1 MNPLPRADR
10 MTRALGALTGLDD
23 RLQVV
28 VGYLTD
34 PLGSPVP
41 AVEDR
46 LRLVRAVHDA
56 LSTTPDLVLVLT
68 SLSTDR
74 AQAVRRAAVQ
84 ALEDTDPA
92 LGSQGPA
99 VLGSQGLGAALRVA
113 PLTRAAEAL
122 AHLLRREGGQ
132 EVLTHLGA
140 ERPDLMALADELRG
154 RERALAV
161 VPEGAPVP
169 LPPVAPLP
177 GPGAAPEASAE
188 PEASAA
194 PAADELRRALGWG
207 PGGPTGAT
215 GATNGPGPQGEAA
228 RQVGDADLDAFVAVA
243 EGRAD
248 QLPASVL
255 ALGAWWVAH
264 QVPSLG
270 LTHLTR
276 LFLAWGER
284 LEWSLLASRLTWD
297 TDPRAVQDALERGGL
312 PPSQAQEVVTSW
324 VLYDAGPEA
333 TWPWI
338 LQNPD
343 LALRA
348 LGEDWFSARA
358 VLRALTYAPSLPAV
372 LLPALAQAA
381 VGRSEGNRALAQRLL
396 ARTPAA
402 AELALQAL
410 GSPQAATRR
419 AGAAWLADLG
429 LPGGTE
435 RLRAAWA
442 AEGDQ
447 LVRGDILRALVAYGD
462 DVTDIVAP
470 EALAVPARRP
480 RVPVALAWFP
490 FEALP
495 AVRLAD
501 GTALDAGAVQR
512 WVLLAH
518 GLKDPDGRGTVA
530 AYLSL
535 LEPRSARELS
545 AVVVESWIAR
555 NRELGKGESLR
566 TKGLL
571 AFAVGM
577 DGARLAADARSA
589 LRRNAAWRAESETV
603 LTAVAANRAP
613 EALQVVL
620 AAAAGHRLPRV
631 RDAARSLAEAAA
643 AERGWSPAEL
653 GDRTVPT
660 VGFSDDGLLHLSYGD
675 REFLGRLTPGLTMSL
690 SDADGR
696 PRETLP
702 PPRKSEDPEVV
713 AEARARL
720 AAARKE
726 LRAVLDTQRRR
737 LYEAMCAGRT
747 WSLARWRELL
757 ATHPLL
763 RHLVVR
769 LVWMAD
775 AGPAREATGLSG
787 PDGASR
793 EAGERGSVPDGPGG
807 GGEGVVRLDVTQD
820 HGGGPDGGGEGVVR
834 LDVTQDHGGGPD
846 GGGEGPGAVPGA
858 TPGAAQPVRSALAA
872 GRSGLSRRG
881 SREQGPT
888 AYCPLFRPTE
898 DGVLLGVDD
907 VGVELADD
915 VSVRLAH
922 GTLLEPGQVEAW
934 RAHLADYQVDPL
946 FDQFSAPAPDVDAGQ
961 TAIQDGAGRCV
972 VARDLRRAAQARGYE
987 RASTR
992 YRYRELTK
1000 DFPDLG
1006 LRSVIDLDGADAWDE
1021 GQTTTTGT
1029 LTLRRAGRPVPL
1041 DQVPP
1046 VLLAECYADY
1056 RAVAGTAP
1064 SPFRENG
1071 TYCP

>member
-1 MNPLPRADR
+1 MNPLPRASDR

-177 GPGAAPEASAE
+177 GPGAAPEASAS
-188 PEASAA
+188 PEVSAA

-207 PGGPTGAT
+207 PGAT
-215 GATNGPGPQGEAA
+215 GATNGPGTTDEPGTPGKAA

-480 RVPVALAWFP
+480 RVPVALTWFP
-490 FEALP
+490 FETLP
-495 AVRLAD
+495 AVRLTD
-501 GTALDAGAVQR
+501 GTALDADAVRR

-535 LEPRSARELS
+535 LDPRSARELS

-589 LRRNAAWRAESETV
+589 LRRNAAWRVESETV

-643 AERGWSPAEL
+643 AEHGWSPAEL

-675 REFLGRLTPGLTMSL
+675 REFLGRLTPGLTVSL

-696 PRETLP
+696 PRKTLP

-747 WSLARWRELL
+747 WPLARWRELL

-775 AGPAREATGLSG
+775 AGPAWEATGLSG

-793 EAGERGSVPDGPGG
+793 EAGERGSVPGGPGG

-820 HGGGPDGGGEGVVR
+820 HGGPG
-834 LDVTQDHGGGPD
+834 

-858 TPGAAQPVRSALAA
+858 TPGAVRPVRSALEV

-907 VGVELADD
+907 AGVELADD

-922 GTLLEPGQVEAW
+922 GTLLGPGQVEAW

-961 TAIQDGAGRCV
+961 TTIQDGAGRLV

-1021 GQTTTTGT
+1021 GQTTTTGA

-1056 RAVAGTAP
+1056 RAVVGTAP
-1064 SPFRENG
+1064 SPL
-1071 TYCP
+1071 P

>member
-1 MNPLPRADR
+1 MSPLPRTDR
-10 MTRALGALTGLDD
+10 MTRALRALTGLDD
-23 RLQVV
+23 KLQAV

-56 LSTTPDLVLVLT
+56 LPTTPDLVLVLT

-92 LGSQGPA
+92 AGSQGLGA
-99 VLGSQGLGAALRVA
+99 LGSQGLGAALRVA

-122 AHLLRREGGQ
+122 THLLRREGGQ

-169 LPPVAPLP
+169 LPPVTPLP
-177 GPGAAPEASAE
+177 GPGAAPEASA
-188 PEASAA
+188 AL
-194 PAADELRRALGWG
+194 AADELRRALGWG
-207 PGGPTGAT
+207 PGAT
-215 GATNGPGPQGEAA
+215 GATNGPGATDGPGTPGKAA

-255 ALGAWWVAH
+255 ALGARWVAH

-297 TDPRAVQDALERGGL
+297 ADPRAVQDALERGGL

-324 VLYDAGPEA
+324 VLCDAGPEA

-480 RVPVALAWFP
+480 RVPVALTWFP
-490 FEALP
+490 FETLP
-495 AVRLAD
+495 AVRLTD
-501 GTALDAGAVQR
+501 GTALDADAVRR

-535 LEPRSARELS
+535 LDPRSARELS

-589 LRRNAAWRAESETV
+589 LRRNAAWRVESETV

-643 AERGWSPAEL
+643 AEHGWSPAEL

-675 REFLGRLTPGLTMSL
+675 REFLGRLTPGLTVSL

-696 PRETLP
+696 PRKTLP

-720 AAARKE
+720 ASARKE
-726 LRAVLDTQRRR
+726 LRAVLGTQTRR

-747 WSLARWRELL
+747 WPLARWRELL

-769 LVWMAD
+769 LVWIAD
-775 AGPAREATGLSG
+775 AGPAWEATGL
-787 PDGASR
+787 
-793 EAGERGSVPDGPGG
+793 
-807 GGEGVVRLDVTQD
+807 
-820 HGGGPDGGGEGVVR
+820 
-834 LDVTQDHGGGPD
+834 
-846 GGGEGPGAVPGA
+846 
-858 TPGAAQPVRSALAA
+858 
-872 GRSGLSRRG
+872 SGLSRRG
-881 SREQGPT
+881 SREPRP
-888 AYCPLFRPTE
+888 ACRALFRPTE

-907 VGVELADD
+907 AGVELADD
-915 VSVRLAH
+915 VGVRLAH
-922 GTLLEPGQVEAW
+922 GTLLGPGQVEAW

-946 FDQFSAPAPDVDAGQ
+946 FDQFSAPAVDVDAGQ
-961 TAIQDGAGRCV
+961 TTIQDGAGRLV

-1021 GQTTTTGT
+1021 GQTTTTGA

-1056 RAVAGTAP
+1056 RAVVGTAP
-1064 SPFRENG
+1064 SPL
-1071 TYCP
+1071 P

>member
-1 MNPLPRADR
+1 MNPLPRASDR

-56 LSTTPDLVLVLT
+56 LPTTPDLVLVLT

-84 ALEDTDPA
+84 ALEDTDLA
-92 LGSQGPA
+92 LGQGSAAEAQPA
-99 VLGSQGLGAALRVA
+99 AGRQGLAALESQGLGAALRVA

-122 AHLLRREGGQ
+122 THLLRREGGQ

-169 LPPVAPLP
+169 LPPVTPLP

-207 PGGPTGAT
+207 PGAT
-215 GATNGPGPQGEAA
+215 GATNGPGTTDEPGTPGKAA

-410 GSPQAATRR
+410 GSPQATTRR

-470 EALAVPARRP
+470 EALAVPTRRP

-501 GTALDAGAVQR
+501 GTALDADAVRR

-535 LEPRSARELS
+535 LDPRSARELS

-589 LRRNAAWRAESETV
+589 LRRNAAWRVESETV

-620 AAAAGHRLPRV
+620 AAAASHRLPRV

-696 PRETLP
+696 PRKTLP

-747 WSLARWRELL
+747 WPLARWRELL

-763 RHLVVR
+763 RHLVAR

-787 PDGASR
+787 PDGASW

-820 HGGGPDGGGEGVVR
+820 HGGPG
-834 LDVTQDHGGGPD
+834 

-858 TPGAAQPVRSALAA
+858 TPGVARPVRSVLEA

-907 VGVELADD
+907 AGVELADD

-922 GTLLEPGQVEAW
+922 GTLLGPGQVEAW
-934 RAHLADYQVDPL
+934 RAHLADYQVDLL

-961 TAIQDGAGRCV
+961 TTIQDGAGRLV

-1056 RAVAGTAP
+1056 RAVVGTAT
-1064 SPFRENG
+1064 SPL
-1071 TYCP
+1071 P

>member
-1 MNPLPRADR
+1 MNPLPRASDR

-23 RLQVV
+23 RLQAV

-56 LSTTPDLVLVLT
+56 LPTTPDLVLVLT

-84 ALEDTDPA
+84 ALEDTDLA
-92 LGSQGPA
+92 LGQGSAAEAQPA
-99 VLGSQGLGAALRVA
+99 AGRQGLAALESQGLGAALRVA

-122 AHLLRREGGQ
+122 THLLRREGGQ

-188 PEASAA
+188 PAASAA

-207 PGGPTGAT
+207 PGAT
-215 GATNGPGPQGEAA
+215 GTTDEPGTPGKAA

-358 VLRALTYAPSLPAV
+358 VLRALTYAPSLPTV

-490 FEALP
+490 FETLP
-495 AVRLAD
+495 AVRLTD
-501 GTALDAGAVQR
+501 GTALDADAVRR

-535 LEPRSARELS
+535 LDPRSARELS

-589 LRRNAAWRAESETV
+589 LRRNAAWRVESETV

-675 REFLGRLTPGLTMSL
+675 REFLGRLTPGLTVSL

-696 PRETLP
+696 PRKTLP

-747 WSLARWRELL
+747 WPLARWRELL

-769 LVWMAD
+769 LVW
-775 AGPAREATGLSG
+775 T
-787 PDGASR
+787 AS
-793 EAGERGSVPDGPGG
+793 
-807 GGEGVVRLDVTQD
+807 GEGLVT
-820 HGGGPDGGGEGVVR
+820 
-834 LDVTQDHGGGPD
+834 
-846 GGGEGPGAVPGA
+846 
-858 TPGAAQPVRSALAA
+858 
-872 GRSGLSRRG
+872 
-881 SREQGPT
+881 
-888 AYCPLFRPTE
+888 FRPTE

-907 VGVELADD
+907 AGVELADD
-915 VSVRLAH
+915 VGVRLAH
-922 GTLLEPGQVEAW
+922 GTLLGPGQVEAW

-946 FDQFSAPAPDVDAGQ
+946 FDQFSAPAVDVDAGQ
-961 TAIQDGAGRCV
+961 TTIQDGAGRRV

-1021 GQTTTTGT
+1021 GQTTTTGA

-1056 RAVAGTAP
+1056 RAVVGTAP
-1064 SPFRENG
+1064 SPL
-1071 TYCP
+1071 P

>member
-1 MNPLPRADR
+1 MNPLPRASDR

-56 LSTTPDLVLVLT
+56 LPTAPDLVLVLT

-92 LGSQGPA
+92 LGSQGLGAEAQAAAGRQGLGIEAQPA
-99 VLGSQGLGAALRVA
+99 AGRQGLAALESQGLGAALRVA

-207 PGGPTGAT
+207 PGAT
-215 GATNGPGPQGEAA
+215 GTTDGPGPQGEAA

-297 TDPRAVQDALERGGL
+297 ADPRAVQDALERGGL

-324 VLYDAGPEA
+324 VLCDAGPEA

-419 AGAAWLADLG
+419 AGAAWPADLG

-480 RVPVALAWFP
+480 RVPVALTWFP
-490 FEALP
+490 FETLP
-495 AVRLAD
+495 AVRLTD
-501 GTALDAGAVQR
+501 GTALDADAVRR

-535 LEPRSARELS
+535 LDPRSARELS

-589 LRRNAAWRAESETV
+589 LRRNAAWRVESETV

-660 VGFSDDGLLHLSYGD
+660 VGFSDDGLLHLSYGN
-675 REFLGRLTPGLTMSL
+675 REFLGRLTPGLTVSL

-696 PRETLP
+696 PRKTLP

-747 WSLARWRELL
+747 WPLARWRELL

-820 HGGGPDGGGEGVVR
+820 HD
-834 LDVTQDHGGGPD
+834 GPD

-858 TPGAAQPVRSALAA
+858 TPGAVRPVRSALAA

-922 GTLLEPGQVEAW
+922 GTLLGPGQVEAW

-946 FDQFSAPAPDVDAGQ
+946 FDQL
-961 TAIQDGAGRCV
+961 TATTPQAVHSTERIDDLQGRPTTTFTLRQGATR
-972 VARDLRRAAQARGYE
+972 RGYQHGE
-987 RASTR
+987 AVDGPWFMD
-992 YRYRELTK
+992 YTK
-1000 DFPDLG
+1000 DFASLHLRAVISFSGAEFLEQEAPCTLGDLSFSRG
-1006 LRSVIDLDGADAWDE
+1006 R
-1021 GQTTTTGT
+1021 
-1029 LTLRRAGRPVPL
+1029 RPVPL

-1056 RAVAGTAP
+1056 RAVVGTAP
-1064 SPFRENG
+1064 SPL
-1071 TYCP
+1071 P

>member
-1 MNPLPRADR
+1 MSPLPRADR

-23 RLQVV
+23 KLQAV

-56 LSTTPDLVLVLT
+56 LPTAPDLVLVLT

-92 LGSQGPA
+92 AGSQGPA
-99 VLGSQGLGAALRVA
+99 AEAQPAAGSQGLAALESQGLGAALRVA

-169 LPPVAPLP
+169 LPPVTPLP

-255 ALGAWWVAH
+255 ALGARWVAH

-324 VLYDAGPEA
+324 VLCDAGPEA

-490 FEALP
+490 FETLL

-501 GTALDAGAVQR
+501 GTALDADAVRR

-535 LEPRSARELS
+535 LDPRSARELS

-589 LRRNAAWRAESETV
+589 LRRNAAWRVESETV

-620 AAAAGHRLPRV
+620 AAAASHRLPRV

-653 GDRTVPT
+653 GDRSIPT

-690 SDADGR
+690 TDSDGR
-696 PRETLP
+696 PRKALP
-702 PPRKSEDPEVV
+702 PPRKSEDRELV
-713 AEARARL
+713 AEAKALL
-720 AAARKE
+720 ATARKE
-726 LRAVLDTQRRR
+726 LRAVLDAQTRR

-747 WSLARWRELL
+747 WPLARWHELL

-769 LVWMAD
+769 LVW
-775 AGPAREATGLSG
+775 T
-787 PDGASR
+787 AS
-793 EAGERGSVPDGPGG
+793 
-807 GGEGVVRLDVTQD
+807 GEGLVT
-820 HGGGPDGGGEGVVR
+820 
-834 LDVTQDHGGGPD
+834 
-846 GGGEGPGAVPGA
+846 
-858 TPGAAQPVRSALAA
+858 
-872 GRSGLSRRG
+872 
-881 SREQGPT
+881 
-888 AYCPLFRPTE
+888 FRPTE

-907 VGVELADD
+907 AGVELADD

-946 FDQFSAPAPDVDAGQ
+946 FDQFSAPAVDVDAGQ
-961 TAIQDGAGRCV
+961 TTIQDGAGRLV

-1056 RAVAGTAP
+1056 RAVVGTAP
-1064 SPFRENG
+1064 SPL
-1071 TYCP
+1071 P

>member
-1 MNPLPRADR
+1 MNPLPRASDR

-23 RLQVV
+23 RLQAV

-56 LSTTPDLVLVLT
+56 LPTTPDLVLVLT

-84 ALEDTDPA
+84 ALEDTDLA
-92 LGSQGPA
+92 LGQGSAAEAQPA
-99 VLGSQGLGAALRVA
+99 AGRQGLGIEAQPAAGRQGLAALESQGLGAALRVA

-122 AHLLRREGGQ
+122 THLLRREGGQ

-169 LPPVAPLP
+169 LPPVTPLP

-207 PGGPTGAT
+207 PGAT
-215 GATNGPGPQGEAA
+215 GATNGPGTTDGPGPQGEAA

-410 GSPQAATRR
+410 GSPQATTRR

-480 RVPVALAWFP
+480 RVPVALTWFP
-490 FEALP
+490 FETLP
-495 AVRLAD
+495 AVRLTD
-501 GTALDAGAVQR
+501 GTALDADAVRR

-589 LRRNAAWRAESETV
+589 LRRNAAWRVESETV

-660 VGFSDDGLLHLSYGD
+660 VGFSDDGLLHLSYGN
-675 REFLGRLTPGLTMSL
+675 REFLGRLTPGLTVSL

-696 PRETLP
+696 PRKTLP

-807 GGEGVVRLDVTQD
+807 GGEG
-820 HGGGPDGGGEGVVR
+820 
-834 LDVTQDHGGGPD
+834 
-846 GGGEGPGAVPGA
+846 PGAVPGA
-858 TPGAAQPVRSALAA
+858 TPGAVRPVRSALEV

-922 GTLLEPGQVEAW
+922 GTLLGPGQVEAW

-961 TAIQDGAGRCV
+961 TTIQDGAGRLV
-972 VARDLRRAAQARGYE
+972 VARDLRQAAQARGYE

-1056 RAVAGTAP
+1056 RAVVGTAP
-1064 SPFRENG
+1064 SPL
-1071 TYCP
+1071 P

>member
-1 MNPLPRADR
+1 MSPLPRTDR
-10 MTRALGALTGLDD
+10 MTRALRALTGLDD
-23 RLQVV
+23 KLQAV

-56 LSTTPDLVLVLT
+56 LPTTPDLVLVLT

-84 ALEDTDPA
+84 ALEDTDLALGQGPA
-92 LGSQGPA
+92 AEAQPAAGRQEPAAEAQAAAGSQGPA
-99 VLGSQGLGAALRVA
+99 AEAQPAAGSQGLGALGSQGLGAALRVA

-122 AHLLRREGGQ
+122 THLLRREGGQ

-169 LPPVAPLP
+169 LPPVTPLP
-177 GPGAAPEASAE
+177 GPGAAPEASA
-188 PEASAA
+188 AL
-194 PAADELRRALGWG
+194 AADELRRALGWG
-207 PGGPTGAT
+207 PGAT
-215 GATNGPGPQGEAA
+215 GATNGPGATDEPGTPGKAA

-255 ALGAWWVAH
+255 ALGARWVAH

-297 TDPRAVQDALERGGL
+297 ADPRAVQDALERGGL

-324 VLYDAGPEA
+324 VLCDAGPEA

-480 RVPVALAWFP
+480 RVPVALTWFP
-490 FEALP
+490 FETLP
-495 AVRLAD
+495 AVRLTD
-501 GTALDAGAVQR
+501 GTALDADAVRR

-535 LEPRSARELS
+535 LDPRSARELS

-589 LRRNAAWRAESETV
+589 LRRNAAWRVESETV

-643 AERGWSPAEL
+643 AEHGWSPAEL

-675 REFLGRLTPGLTMSL
+675 REFLGRLTPGLTVSL

-696 PRETLP
+696 PRKTLP

-747 WSLARWRELL
+747 WPLARWRELL

-775 AGPAREATGLSG
+775 AGPAWEATGL
-787 PDGASR
+787 
-793 EAGERGSVPDGPGG
+793 
-807 GGEGVVRLDVTQD
+807 
-820 HGGGPDGGGEGVVR
+820 
-834 LDVTQDHGGGPD
+834 
-846 GGGEGPGAVPGA
+846 
-858 TPGAAQPVRSALAA
+858 
-872 GRSGLSRRG
+872 SGLSRRG
-881 SREQGPT
+881 SREPRP
-888 AYCPLFRPTE
+888 ACRALFRPTE

-907 VGVELADD
+907 AGVELADD
-915 VSVRLAH
+915 VGVRLAH
-922 GTLLEPGQVEAW
+922 GTLLGPGQVEAW

-946 FDQFSAPAPDVDAGQ
+946 FDQFSAPAVDVDAGQ
-961 TAIQDGAGRCV
+961 TTIQDGAGRRV

-1021 GQTTTTGT
+1021 GQTTTTGA

-1056 RAVAGTAP
+1056 RAVVGTAP
-1064 SPFRENG
+1064 SPL
-1071 TYCP
+1071 P

>member
-1 MNPLPRADR
+1 MSPLPRTDR
-10 MTRALGALTGLDD
+10 MTRALRALTGLDD
-23 RLQVV
+23 EFQAV

-56 LSTTPDLVLVLT
+56 LPTTPDLVLVLT

-92 LGSQGPA
+92 AGSQGPA
-99 VLGSQGLGAALRVA
+99 AEAQPAAGRQRLGALGSQELAALGSQGLGAALRVA

-169 LPPVAPLP
+169 LPPVAPLS

-194 PAADELRRALGWG
+194 LAADELRRALGWG
-207 PGGPTGAT
+207 PGAT
-215 GATNGPGPQGEAA
+215 GATEGPGPPGKAA

-348 LGEDWFSARA
+348 LGEDWFSTRA

-410 GSPQAATRR
+410 GSPQATTRR

-435 RLRAAWA
+435 RLRVAWA
-442 AEGDQ
+442 AEGDR

-480 RVPVALAWFP
+480 RVPVALTWFP
-490 FEALP
+490 FETLP
-495 AVRLAD
+495 AVRLTD
-501 GTALDAGAVQR
+501 GTALDADAVRR

-535 LEPRSARELS
+535 LDPRSARELS

-589 LRRNAAWRAESETV
+589 LRRNTAWRVESETV

-643 AERGWSPAEL
+643 AEHGWSPAEL

-675 REFLGRLTPGLTMSL
+675 REFLGRLTPGLTVSL

-696 PRETLP
+696 PRKTLP

-747 WSLARWRELL
+747 WPLARWRELL

-763 RHLVVR
+763 RHLVAR
-769 LVWMAD
+769 LVWIAD
-775 AGPAREATGLSG
+775 AGPAWEATGL
-787 PDGASR
+787 
-793 EAGERGSVPDGPGG
+793 
-807 GGEGVVRLDVTQD
+807 
-820 HGGGPDGGGEGVVR
+820 
-834 LDVTQDHGGGPD
+834 
-846 GGGEGPGAVPGA
+846 
-858 TPGAAQPVRSALAA
+858 
-872 GRSGLSRRG
+872 SGLSRRG
-881 SREQGPT
+881 SREPRP
-888 AYCPLFRPTE
+888 ACRALFRPTE

-907 VGVELADD
+907 AGVELADD
-915 VSVRLAH
+915 VSARLAH
-922 GTLLEPGQVEAW
+922 GTLLGPGQVEAW

-961 TAIQDGAGRCV
+961 TTIQDGAGRLV

-1021 GQTTTTGT
+1021 GQTTTTGA

-1056 RAVAGTAP
+1056 RAVVGTAP

>member
-1 MNPLPRADR
+1 MSPLPRADR

-23 RLQVV
+23 KLQAV

-56 LSTTPDLVLVLT
+56 LPTTPDLVLVLT

-92 LGSQGPA
+92 AGSQGPA
-99 VLGSQGLGAALRVA
+99 AEAQPAAGSQGLAALESQGLGAALRVA

-122 AHLLRREGGQ
+122 AHLLQREGGQ

-169 LPPVAPLP
+169 LPPVTPLP

-255 ALGAWWVAH
+255 ALGARWVAH

-324 VLYDAGPEA
+324 VLCDAGPEA

-410 GSPQAATRR
+410 GSPQATTRR

-435 RLRAAWA
+435 RLRATWA

-490 FEALP
+490 FETLL

-501 GTALDAGAVQR
+501 GTALDADAVRR

-535 LEPRSARELS
+535 LDPRSARELS

-589 LRRNAAWRAESETV
+589 LRRNAAWRVESETV

-675 REFLGRLTPGLTMSL
+675 REFLGRLTPGLTVSL

-696 PRETLP
+696 PRKTLP

-747 WSLARWRELL
+747 WPLARWRELL

-769 LVWMAD
+769 LVW
-775 AGPAREATGLSG
+775 T
-787 PDGASR
+787 AS
-793 EAGERGSVPDGPGG
+793 
-807 GGEGVVRLDVTQD
+807 GEGLVT
-820 HGGGPDGGGEGVVR
+820 
-834 LDVTQDHGGGPD
+834 
-846 GGGEGPGAVPGA
+846 
-858 TPGAAQPVRSALAA
+858 
-872 GRSGLSRRG
+872 
-881 SREQGPT
+881 
-888 AYCPLFRPTE
+888 FRPTE

-907 VGVELADD
+907 AGVELADD

-946 FDQFSAPAPDVDAGQ
+946 FDQFSAPAVDVDAGQ
-961 TAIQDGAGRCV
+961 TTIQDGAGRLV

-1056 RAVAGTAP
+1056 RAVVGTAP
-1064 SPFRENG
+1064 SPL
-1071 TYCP
+1071 P

>member
-1 MNPLPRADR
+1 MCSSDLAQPAAGRQG
-10 MTRALGALTGLDD
+10 LGIEAQPAAGRQGL
-23 RLQVV
+23 
-28 VGYLTD
+28 
-34 PLGSPVP
+34 
-41 AVEDR
+41 A
-46 LRLVRAVHDA
+46 
-56 LSTTPDLVLVLT
+56 
-68 SLSTDR
+68 
-74 AQAVRRAAVQ
+74 
-84 ALEDTDPA
+84 ALE
-92 LGSQGPA
+92 
-99 VLGSQGLGAALRVA
+99 SQGLGAALRVA

-122 AHLLRREGGQ
+122 THLLRREGGQ

-169 LPPVAPLP
+169 LPPVTPLP

-194 PAADELRRALGWG
+194 LAADELRRALGWG
-207 PGGPTGAT
+207 PGAT
-215 GATNGPGPQGEAA
+215 GATNGPGTTDEPGTPGKAA

-255 ALGAWWVAH
+255 ALGARWVAH

-297 TDPRAVQDALERGGL
+297 ADPRAVQDALERGGL

-324 VLYDAGPEA
+324 VLCDAGPEA

-480 RVPVALAWFP
+480 RVPVALIWFP

-501 GTALDAGAVQR
+501 GTALDADAVRR

-535 LEPRSARELS
+535 LDPRSARELS

-589 LRRNAAWRAESETV
+589 LRRNAAWRVESETV

-675 REFLGRLTPGLTMSL
+675 REFLGRLTPGLTVSL

-696 PRETLP
+696 PRKTLP

-726 LRAVLDTQRRR
+726 LRAVLDAQTRR

-747 WSLARWRELL
+747 WPLARWRELL

-769 LVWMAD
+769 LVW
-775 AGPAREATGLSG
+775 T
-787 PDGASR
+787 AS
-793 EAGERGSVPDGPGG
+793 
-807 GGEGVVRLDVTQD
+807 GEGLVT
-820 HGGGPDGGGEGVVR
+820 
-834 LDVTQDHGGGPD
+834 
-846 GGGEGPGAVPGA
+846 
-858 TPGAAQPVRSALAA
+858 
-872 GRSGLSRRG
+872 
-881 SREQGPT
+881 
-888 AYCPLFRPTE
+888 FRPTE

-907 VGVELADD
+907 AGVELADD
-915 VSVRLAH
+915 VSARLAH
-922 GTLLEPGQVEAW
+922 GTLLGPGQVEAW

-961 TAIQDGAGRCV
+961 TTIQDGAGRLV

-1021 GQTTTTGT
+1021 GQTTTTGA

-1056 RAVAGTAP
+1056 RAVVGTAP

-1071 TYCP
+1071 TYCPRERYLFVARTVLIARENGTCLP

>member
-1 MNPLPRADR
+1 MSPLPRASDR

-23 RLQVV
+23 KLQAV

-56 LSTTPDLVLVLT
+56 LPTTPDLVLVLT

-84 ALEDTDPA
+84 ALEDTGPA
-92 LGSQGPA
+92 LGQGPA
-99 VLGSQGLGAALRVA
+99 AEAQPAAGRQGLGIEAQPAAGRQELAALGSQGLGAALRVA
-113 PLTRAAEAL
+113 PLTWAAEAL
-122 AHLLRREGGQ
+122 THLLRREGGQ

-169 LPPVAPLP
+169 LPPVTPLP

-194 PAADELRRALGWG
+194 PAADELRRALGRG
-207 PGGPTGAT
+207 PGGPTGTT
-215 GATNGPGPQGEAA
+215 GATDGPGPRGKAA

-255 ALGAWWVAH
+255 ALGARWVAH

-312 PPSQAQEVVTSW
+312 PPSQVQEVVTSW
-324 VLYDAGPEA
+324 VLCDAGPEA

-490 FEALP
+490 FETLL

-501 GTALDAGAVQR
+501 GTALDADAVRR

-535 LEPRSARELS
+535 LDPRSARELS

-589 LRRNAAWRAESETV
+589 LRRNAAWRVESETV

-643 AERGWSPAEL
+643 AEHGWSPAEL

-675 REFLGRLTPGLTMSL
+675 REFLGRLTPGLTVSL

-696 PRETLP
+696 PCKTLP

-720 AAARKE
+720 ASARKE
-726 LRAVLDTQRRR
+726 LRAVLDAQTRR

-747 WSLARWRELL
+747 WPLARWRELL

-763 RHLVVR
+763 RHLVAR
-769 LVWMAD
+769 LVWIAD
-775 AGPAREATGLSG
+775 AGPAWEATGL
-787 PDGASR
+787 
-793 EAGERGSVPDGPGG
+793 
-807 GGEGVVRLDVTQD
+807 
-820 HGGGPDGGGEGVVR
+820 
-834 LDVTQDHGGGPD
+834 
-846 GGGEGPGAVPGA
+846 
-858 TPGAAQPVRSALAA
+858 
-872 GRSGLSRRG
+872 SGLSRRG
-881 SREQGPT
+881 SREPRP
-888 AYCPLFRPTE
+888 ACRALFRPTE

-907 VGVELADD
+907 AGVELADD
-915 VSVRLAH
+915 VGVRLAH
-922 GTLLEPGQVEAW
+922 GTLLGPGQVEAW

-946 FDQFSAPAPDVDAGQ
+946 FDQFSAPAVDVDAGQ
-961 TAIQDGAGRCV
+961 TTIQDGAGRRV

-1021 GQTTTTGT
+1021 GQTTTTGA

-1056 RAVAGTAP
+1056 RAVVGTAP
-1064 SPFRENG
+1064 SPL
-1071 TYCP
+1071 P

>member
-1 MNPLPRADR
+1 MSPLPRADR
-10 MTRALGALTGLDD
+10 MARALGALTGLDD
-23 RLQVV
+23 KLQAV

-56 LSTTPDLVLVLT
+56 LPTTPDLVLVLA

-84 ALEDTDPA
+84 ALEDTDLALGQGPA
-92 LGSQGPA
+92 AAVQPAAGSQGPA
-99 VLGSQGLGAALRVA
+99 ALGSQGLGAALRVA

-154 RERALAV
+154 RERALVA

-188 PEASAA
+188 P
-194 PAADELRRALGWG
+194 AADELRRALGWG
-207 PGGPTGAT
+207 PGAIGAT
-215 GATNGPGPQGEAA
+215 DGPGPPGKAA

-255 ALGAWWVAH
+255 ALGARWVAH

-297 TDPRAVQDALERGGL
+297 ADPRAVQDALERGGL

-324 VLYDAGPEA
+324 VLCDAGPEA

-410 GSPQAATRR
+410 GSPQATTRR

-435 RLRAAWA
+435 RLRATWA

-480 RVPVALAWFP
+480 RVPVALTWFP

-495 AVRLAD
+495 AVRLTD
-501 GTALDAGAVQR
+501 GTALDADAVRR

-535 LEPRSARELS
+535 LDPRSARELS

-589 LRRNAAWRAESETV
+589 LRRNAAWRVESETV

-643 AERGWSPAEL
+643 AEHGWSPAEL

-675 REFLGRLTPGLTMSL
+675 REFLGRLTPGLTVSL

-696 PRETLP
+696 PRKTLP

-720 AAARKE
+720 AAVRKE
-726 LRAVLDTQRRR
+726 LRAVLDAQTRR

-807 GGEGVVRLDVTQD
+807 GGEGRSWRTPTAVP
-820 HGGGPDGGGEGVVR
+820 GGGPGGGG
-834 LDVTQDHGGGPD
+834 D
-846 GGGEGPGAVPGA
+846 GPGAVPGA
-858 TPGAAQPVRSALAA
+858 TPGAVRPVRSAREA

-888 AYCPLFRPTE
+888 ACCSLFRPTG

-907 VGVELADD
+907 AGVELADD

-961 TAIQDGAGRCV
+961 TTIQDGAGRRV
-972 VARDLRRAAQARGYE
+972 VARDLRQAAQARGYE

-1056 RAVAGTAP
+1056 RAVVGTAT
-1064 SPFRENG
+1064 SPL
-1071 TYCP
+1071 P

>member
-1 MNPLPRADR
+1 MSPLPRTDR

-23 RLQVV
+23 KLQAV

-56 LSTTPDLVLVLT
+56 LPTTPDLVLVLT

-84 ALEDTDPA
+84 ALEDTGPA

-99 VLGSQGLGAALRVA
+99 AEAQTAAGRPELAALGSQGLGAALRVA

-169 LPPVAPLP
+169 LPPVTPLP

-194 PAADELRRALGWG
+194 LAADELRRALGWG
-207 PGGPTGAT
+207 PGAT
-215 GATNGPGPQGEAA
+215 GATNGPGTTDGPGTPGKAA

-348 LGEDWFSARA
+348 LGEDWFSTRA

-410 GSPQAATRR
+410 GSPQATTRR

-480 RVPVALAWFP
+480 RVPVALTWFP
-490 FEALP
+490 FETLP
-495 AVRLAD
+495 AVRLTD
-501 GTALDAGAVQR
+501 GTALDADAVRR

-535 LEPRSARELS
+535 LDPRSARELS

-589 LRRNAAWRAESETV
+589 LRRNTAWRVESETV

-643 AERGWSPAEL
+643 AEHGWSPAEL

-675 REFLGRLTPGLTMSL
+675 REFLGRLTPGLTVSL

-696 PRETLP
+696 PRKTLP

-747 WSLARWRELL
+747 WPLARWRELL

-763 RHLVVR
+763 RHLVAR
-769 LVWMAD
+769 LVWIAD
-775 AGPAREATGLSG
+775 AGPAWEATGL
-787 PDGASR
+787 
-793 EAGERGSVPDGPGG
+793 
-807 GGEGVVRLDVTQD
+807 
-820 HGGGPDGGGEGVVR
+820 
-834 LDVTQDHGGGPD
+834 
-846 GGGEGPGAVPGA
+846 
-858 TPGAAQPVRSALAA
+858 
-872 GRSGLSRRG
+872 SGLSRRG

-888 AYCPLFRPTE
+888 ACCPLFRPTE

-907 VGVELADD
+907 AGVELADD
-915 VSVRLAH
+915 VGVRLAH
-922 GTLLEPGQVEAW
+922 GTLLGPGQVEAW

-961 TAIQDGAGRCV
+961 TTIQDGAGRLV

-1056 RAVAGTAP
+1056 RAVVGTAP
-1064 SPFRENG
+1064 SPL
-1071 TYCP
+1071 P

>member
-1 MNPLPRADR
+1 

-23 RLQVV
+23 RLQAV

-56 LSTTPDLVLVLT
+56 LPTTPDLVLVLT

-84 ALEDTDPA
+84 ALEDTDLA
-92 LGSQGPA
+92 LGQGSAAEAQPA
-99 VLGSQGLGAALRVA
+99 AGRQGLAALESQGLGAALRVA

-122 AHLLRREGGQ
+122 THLLRREGGQ

-188 PEASAA
+188 PAASAA

-207 PGGPTGAT
+207 PGAT
-215 GATNGPGPQGEAA
+215 GTTDEPGTPGKAA

-358 VLRALTYAPSLPAV
+358 VLRALTYAPSLPTV

-490 FEALP
+490 FETLP
-495 AVRLAD
+495 AVRLTD
-501 GTALDAGAVQR
+501 GTALDADAVRR

-535 LEPRSARELS
+535 LDPRSARELS

-589 LRRNAAWRAESETV
+589 LRRNAAWRVESETV

-675 REFLGRLTPGLTMSL
+675 REFLGRLTPGLTVSL

-696 PRETLP
+696 PRKTLP

-747 WSLARWRELL
+747 WPLARWRELL

-769 LVWMAD
+769 LVW
-775 AGPAREATGLSG
+775 T
-787 PDGASR
+787 AS
-793 EAGERGSVPDGPGG
+793 
-807 GGEGVVRLDVTQD
+807 GEGLVT
-820 HGGGPDGGGEGVVR
+820 
-834 LDVTQDHGGGPD
+834 
-846 GGGEGPGAVPGA
+846 
-858 TPGAAQPVRSALAA
+858 
-872 GRSGLSRRG
+872 
-881 SREQGPT
+881 
-888 AYCPLFRPTE
+888 FRPTE

-907 VGVELADD
+907 AGVELADD
-915 VSVRLAH
+915 VGVRLAH
-922 GTLLEPGQVEAW
+922 GTLLGPGQVEAW

-946 FDQFSAPAPDVDAGQ
+946 FDQFSAPAVDVDAGQ
-961 TAIQDGAGRCV
+961 TTIQDGAGRRV

-1021 GQTTTTGT
+1021 GQTTTTGA

-1056 RAVAGTAP
+1056 RAVVGTAP
-1064 SPFRENG
+1064 SPL
-1071 TYCP
+1071 P

>member
-1 MNPLPRADR
+1 MSPLPRTDR
-10 MTRALGALTGLDD
+10 MTRALRALTGLDD
-23 RLQVV
+23 KLQAV

-56 LSTTPDLVLVLT
+56 LPTTPDLVLVLT

-84 ALEDTDPA
+84 ALEDTDLALGQGPA
-92 LGSQGPA
+92 AEAQPAAGRQEPAAEAQAAAGSQGPA
-99 VLGSQGLGAALRVA
+99 AEAQPAAGSQGLGALGSQGLGAALRVA

-122 AHLLRREGGQ
+122 THLLRREGGQ

-169 LPPVAPLP
+169 LPPVTPLP
-177 GPGAAPEASAE
+177 GPGAAPEASA
-188 PEASAA
+188 AL
-194 PAADELRRALGWG
+194 AADELRRALGWG
-207 PGGPTGAT
+207 PGAT
-215 GATNGPGPQGEAA
+215 GATNGPGATDEPGTPGKAA

-255 ALGAWWVAH
+255 ALGARWVAH

-297 TDPRAVQDALERGGL
+297 ADPRAVQDALERGGL

-324 VLYDAGPEA
+324 VLCDAGPEA

-480 RVPVALAWFP
+480 RVPVALIWFP

-501 GTALDAGAVQR
+501 GTALDADAVRR

-530 AYLSL
+530 AYFSL
-535 LEPRSARELS
+535 LDPRSARELS

-589 LRRNAAWRAESETV
+589 LRRNAAWRVESETV

-675 REFLGRLTPGLTMSL
+675 REFLGRLTPGLTVSL

-696 PRETLP
+696 PRKTLP

-726 LRAVLDTQRRR
+726 LRAVLDAQTRR

-747 WSLARWRELL
+747 WPLARWRELL

-769 LVWMAD
+769 LVW
-775 AGPAREATGLSG
+775 T
-787 PDGASR
+787 AS
-793 EAGERGSVPDGPGG
+793 
-807 GGEGVVRLDVTQD
+807 GEGLVT
-820 HGGGPDGGGEGVVR
+820 
-834 LDVTQDHGGGPD
+834 
-846 GGGEGPGAVPGA
+846 
-858 TPGAAQPVRSALAA
+858 
-872 GRSGLSRRG
+872 
-881 SREQGPT
+881 
-888 AYCPLFRPTE
+888 FRPTE

-907 VGVELADD
+907 AGVELADD
-915 VSVRLAH
+915 VGVRLAH
-922 GTLLEPGQVEAW
+922 GTLLGPGQVEAW

-946 FDQFSAPAPDVDAGQ
+946 FDQFSAPAVDVDAGQ
-961 TAIQDGAGRCV
+961 TTIQDGAGRLV

-1056 RAVAGTAP
+1056 RAVVGTAP
-1064 SPFRENG
+1064 SPL
-1071 TYCP
+1071 P

>member
-1 MNPLPRADR
+1 MSPLPRTDR
-10 MTRALGALTGLDD
+10 MTRALRALTGLDD
-23 RLQVV
+23 EFQAV

-56 LSTTPDLVLVLT
+56 LPTTPDLVLVLT

-84 ALEDTDPA
+84 ALEDTGPA

-99 VLGSQGLGAALRVA
+99 AEAQTAAGSQGPAAEAQTAAGSQGLGALGSQGLGAALRVA

-122 AHLLRREGGQ
+122 THLLRREGGQ

-169 LPPVAPLP
+169 LPPVTPLP
-177 GPGAAPEASAE
+177 GPGAAPEASA
-188 PEASAA
+188 AL
-194 PAADELRRALGWG
+194 AADELRRALGWG
-207 PGGPTGAT
+207 PGAT
-215 GATNGPGPQGEAA
+215 GATNGPGATDGPGPRGKAA

-255 ALGAWWVAH
+255 ALGARWVAH

-312 PPSQAQEVVTSW
+312 PPSQVQEVVTSW
-324 VLYDAGPEA
+324 VLCDAGPEA

-490 FEALP
+490 FETLL

-501 GTALDAGAVQR
+501 GTALDADAVRR

-535 LEPRSARELS
+535 LDPRSARELS

-589 LRRNAAWRAESETV
+589 LRRNAAWRVESETV

-643 AERGWSPAEL
+643 AEHGWSPAEL

-675 REFLGRLTPGLTMSL
+675 REFLGRLTPGLTVSL

-696 PRETLP
+696 PRKTLP

-720 AAARKE
+720 ASARKE

-747 WSLARWRELL
+747 WPLARWRELL

-763 RHLVVR
+763 RHLVAR
-769 LVWMAD
+769 LVWIAD
-775 AGPAREATGLSG
+775 AGPAWEATGL
-787 PDGASR
+787 
-793 EAGERGSVPDGPGG
+793 
-807 GGEGVVRLDVTQD
+807 
-820 HGGGPDGGGEGVVR
+820 
-834 LDVTQDHGGGPD
+834 
-846 GGGEGPGAVPGA
+846 
-858 TPGAAQPVRSALAA
+858 
-872 GRSGLSRRG
+872 SGLSRRG
-881 SREQGPT
+881 SREPRP
-888 AYCPLFRPTE
+888 ACRALFRPTE

-907 VGVELADD
+907 AGVELADD
-915 VSVRLAH
+915 VGVRLAH
-922 GTLLEPGQVEAW
+922 GTLLGPGQVEAW

-946 FDQFSAPAPDVDAGQ
+946 FDQFSAPAVDVDAGQ
-961 TAIQDGAGRCV
+961 TTIQDGAGRLV

-1021 GQTTTTGT
+1021 GQTTTTGA

-1056 RAVAGTAP
+1056 RAVVGTAP
-1064 SPFRENG
+1064 SPL
-1071 TYCP
+1071 P

>member
-1 MNPLPRADR
+1 MSPLPRTDR

-23 RLQVV
+23 KLQAV

-56 LSTTPDLVLVLT
+56 LPTAPDLVLVLT

-84 ALEDTDPA
+84 ALEDTDLA
-92 LGSQGPA
+92 LGQGPA
-99 VLGSQGLGAALRVA
+99 AEAQPAAGRQGPAALGSQGLGAALRVA

-169 LPPVAPLP
+169 LPPVTPLP

-194 PAADELRRALGWG
+194 LAADELRRALGWG
-207 PGGPTGAT
+207 PGAT
-215 GATNGPGPQGEAA
+215 GATNGPGTTDGPGTPGKAA

-255 ALGAWWVAH
+255 ALGARWVAH

-297 TDPRAVQDALERGGL
+297 ADPRAVQDALERGGL

-396 ARTPAA
+396 ARSPAA

-480 RVPVALAWFP
+480 RVPVALTWFP
-490 FEALP
+490 FETLP
-495 AVRLAD
+495 AVRLTD
-501 GTALDAGAVQR
+501 GTALDADAVRR

-535 LEPRSARELS
+535 LDPRSARELS

-589 LRRNAAWRAESETV
+589 LRRNTAWRVESETV

-643 AERGWSPAEL
+643 AEHGWSPAEL

-675 REFLGRLTPGLTMSL
+675 REFLGRLTPGLTVSL

-696 PRETLP
+696 PRKTLP

-747 WSLARWRELL
+747 WPLARWRELL

-763 RHLVVR
+763 RHLVAR
-769 LVWMAD
+769 LVWIAD
-775 AGPAREATGLSG
+775 AGPAWEATGL
-787 PDGASR
+787 
-793 EAGERGSVPDGPGG
+793 
-807 GGEGVVRLDVTQD
+807 
-820 HGGGPDGGGEGVVR
+820 
-834 LDVTQDHGGGPD
+834 
-846 GGGEGPGAVPGA
+846 
-858 TPGAAQPVRSALAA
+858 
-872 GRSGLSRRG
+872 SGLSRRG
-881 SREQGPT
+881 SREPRP
-888 AYCPLFRPTE
+888 ACRALFRPTE

-907 VGVELADD
+907 AGVELADD
-915 VSVRLAH
+915 VSARLAH
-922 GTLLEPGQVEAW
+922 GTLLGPGQVEAW

-961 TAIQDGAGRCV
+961 TTIQDGAGRLV

-1021 GQTTTTGT
+1021 GQTTTTGA

-1056 RAVAGTAP
+1056 RAVVGTAP
-1064 SPFRENG
+1064 SPL
-1071 TYCP
+1071 P

>member
-1 MNPLPRADR
+1 MNPLPRASDR

-23 RLQVV
+23 RLQAV

-56 LSTTPDLVLVLT
+56 LPTTPDLVLVLT

-84 ALEDTDPA
+84 ALEDTDLA
-92 LGSQGPA
+92 LGQGSAAEAQPA
-99 VLGSQGLGAALRVA
+99 AGRQGLAALESQGLGAALRVA

-122 AHLLRREGGQ
+122 THLLRREGGQ

-188 PEASAA
+188 PAASAA
-194 PAADELRRALGWG
+194 LAADELRRALGWG
-207 PGGPTGAT
+207 PGAT
-215 GATNGPGPQGEAA
+215 GATNGPGTTDEPGTPGKAA

-297 TDPRAVQDALERGGL
+297 ADPRAVQDALERGGL

-410 GSPQAATRR
+410 GSPQATTRR

-470 EALAVPARRP
+470 EALAVPTRRP

-495 AVRLAD
+495 AVHLTD
-501 GTALDAGAVQR
+501 GTALDAGAVRR

-535 LEPRSARELS
+535 LDPRSARELS

-589 LRRNAAWRAESETV
+589 LRRNAAWRVESETV

-643 AERGWSPAEL
+643 AEHGWSPAEL

-675 REFLGRLTPGLTMSL
+675 REFLGRLTPGLTVSL

-696 PRETLP
+696 PRKTLP

-720 AAARKE
+720 ASARKE
-726 LRAVLDTQRRR
+726 LRAVLDAQTRR

-747 WSLARWRELL
+747 WPLARWRELL

-763 RHLVVR
+763 RHLVAR
-769 LVWMAD
+769 LVW
-775 AGPAREATGLSG
+775 T
-787 PDGASR
+787 AS
-793 EAGERGSVPDGPGG
+793 
-807 GGEGVVRLDVTQD
+807 GEGLVT
-820 HGGGPDGGGEGVVR
+820 
-834 LDVTQDHGGGPD
+834 
-846 GGGEGPGAVPGA
+846 
-858 TPGAAQPVRSALAA
+858 
-872 GRSGLSRRG
+872 
-881 SREQGPT
+881 
-888 AYCPLFRPTE
+888 FRPTE

-907 VGVELADD
+907 AGVELADD
-915 VSVRLAH
+915 VGVRLAH
-922 GTLLEPGQVEAW
+922 GTLLGPGQVEAW

-946 FDQFSAPAPDVDAGQ
+946 FDQFSAPAVDVDAGQ
-961 TAIQDGAGRCV
+961 TTIQDGAGRRV

-1056 RAVAGTAP
+1056 RAVVGTAP
-1064 SPFRENG
+1064 SPL
-1071 TYCP
+1071 P

>member
-207 PGGPTGAT
+207 PGAIGAT
-215 GATNGPGPQGEAA
+215 DGPGTTDEPGTPGKAA

-447 LVRGDILRALVAYGD
+447 LVHADILRALVAYGD

-535 LEPRSARELS
+535 LDPRSARELS

-620 AAAAGHRLPRV
+620 AAAASHRLPRV

-653 GDRTVPT
+653 GDRSIPT

-690 SDADGR
+690 TDSDGR
-696 PRETLP
+696 PRKALP
-702 PPRKSEDPEVV
+702 PPRKSEDRELV
-713 AEARARL
+713 AEAKALL
-720 AAARKE
+720 ATARKE
-726 LRAVLDTQRRR
+726 LRAVLDAQTRR

-747 WSLARWRELL
+747 WPLAQWHELL
-757 ATHPLL
+757 ATHPLA
-763 RHLVVR
+763 RHLVAR
-769 LVWMAD
+769 LVWLASD
-775 AGPAREATGLSG
+775 GRDGPA
-787 PDGASR
+787 
-793 EAGERGSVPDGPGG
+793 GSAPA
-807 GGEGVVRLDVTQD
+807 R
-820 HGGGPDGGGEGVVR
+820 
-834 LDVTQDHGGGPD
+834 
-846 GGGEGPGAVPGA
+846 
-858 TPGAAQPVRSALAA
+858 AQA
-872 GRSGLSRRG
+872 
-881 SREQGPT
+881 
-888 AYCPLFRPTE
+888 FRPTE
-898 DGVLLGVDD
+898 DGELLG
-907 VGVELADD
+907 ADD
-915 VSVRLAH
+915 VVVRLPPHAVVSLAH
-922 GTLLEPGQVEAW
+922 ATLLTGPQIETW
-934 RAHLADYQVDPL
+934 RAHLSDYEVEPL
-946 FDQFSAPAPDVDAGQ
+946 FDQLSARAPDLAAGQ
-961 TAIQDGAGRCV
+961 TTIRDAAGRRAI
-972 VARDLRRAAQARGYE
+972 ARELRRAAESRGYE

-992 YRYRELTK
+992 YRYSEFSK
-1000 DFPDLG
+1000 DFPTLG
-1006 LRSVIDLDGADAWDE
+1006 LRSIIDFAGADAWDE
-1021 GQTTTTGT
+1021 GEETVTGG
-1029 LTLRRAGRPVPL
+1029 LSLRRGRREVPL
-1041 DQVPP
+1041 AQVPP
-1046 VLLAECYADY
+1046 ALLAECCADY
-1056 RAVAGTAP
+1056 RVVTGAAVGAGAESP
-1064 SPFRENG
+1064 S
-1071 TYCP
+1071 

>member
-1 MNPLPRADR
+1 MSPLPRTDR
-10 MTRALGALTGLDD
+10 MTRALRALTGLDD
-23 RLQVV
+23 EFQAV

-56 LSTTPDLVLVLT
+56 LPTTPDLVLVLT

-84 ALEDTDPA
+84 ALEDTGPA

-99 VLGSQGLGAALRVA
+99 AEAQTAAGRQELAALGSQGLGAALRVA

-122 AHLLRREGGQ
+122 THLLRREGGQ

-169 LPPVAPLP
+169 LPPVTPLP

-194 PAADELRRALGWG
+194 LAADELRRALGWG
-207 PGGPTGAT
+207 PGAT
-215 GATNGPGPQGEAA
+215 GATNGPGTTDGPGTPGKAA

-348 LGEDWFSARA
+348 LGEDWFSTRA

-410 GSPQAATRR
+410 GSPQATTRR

-480 RVPVALAWFP
+480 RVPVALTWFP
-490 FEALP
+490 FETLP
-495 AVRLAD
+495 AVRLTD
-501 GTALDAGAVQR
+501 GTALDADAVRR

-535 LEPRSARELS
+535 LDPRSARELS

-589 LRRNAAWRAESETV
+589 LRRNTAWRVESETV

-643 AERGWSPAEL
+643 AEHGWSPAEL

-660 VGFSDDGLLHLSYGD
+660 VGFSDDGLLHLSYGN

-696 PRETLP
+696 PRKTLP

-713 AEARARL
+713 AGARARL

-747 WSLARWRELL
+747 WPLARWRELL

-763 RHLVVR
+763 RHLVAR
-769 LVWMAD
+769 LVWIAD
-775 AGPAREATGLSG
+775 AGPAWEATGL
-787 PDGASR
+787 
-793 EAGERGSVPDGPGG
+793 
-807 GGEGVVRLDVTQD
+807 
-820 HGGGPDGGGEGVVR
+820 
-834 LDVTQDHGGGPD
+834 
-846 GGGEGPGAVPGA
+846 
-858 TPGAAQPVRSALAA
+858 
-872 GRSGLSRRG
+872 SGLSRRG

-888 AYCPLFRPTE
+888 ACCPLFRPTE

-907 VGVELADD
+907 AGVELADD
-915 VSVRLAH
+915 VGVRLAH
-922 GTLLEPGQVEAW
+922 GTLLGPGQVEAW

-961 TAIQDGAGRCV
+961 TTIQDGAGRRV

-1056 RAVAGTAP
+1056 RAVVGTAP
-1064 SPFRENG
+1064 SPL
-1071 TYCP
+1071 P

>member
-1 MNPLPRADR
+1 MSPLPRTDR

-23 RLQVV
+23 KLQAV

-56 LSTTPDLVLVLT
+56 LPTAPDLVLVLT

-84 ALEDTDPA
+84 ALEDTGPA
-92 LGSQGPA
+92 LGSQGLAALGPQGLGAAVQPA
-99 VLGSQGLGAALRVA
+99 AGRQELAALESQGLGAALRVA

-122 AHLLRREGGQ
+122 THLLRREGGQ

-169 LPPVAPLP
+169 LPPVTPLP
-177 GPGAAPEASAE
+177 GPVAAPEASAE

-194 PAADELRRALGWG
+194 PAADELRRALGRG
-207 PGGPTGAT
+207 PGGPTGTT
-215 GATNGPGPQGEAA
+215 GATDGPGPRGKAA

-255 ALGAWWVAH
+255 ALGARWVAH

-490 FEALP
+490 FETLL

-501 GTALDAGAVQR
+501 GTALDADAVRR

-535 LEPRSARELS
+535 LDPRSARELS

-589 LRRNAAWRAESETV
+589 LRRNAAWRVESETV

-643 AERGWSPAEL
+643 AEHGWSPAEL

-675 REFLGRLTPGLTMSL
+675 REFLGRLTPGLTVSL

-696 PRETLP
+696 PRKTLP

-720 AAARKE
+720 ASARKE
-726 LRAVLDTQRRR
+726 LRAVLGTQTRR

-747 WSLARWRELL
+747 WPLARWRELL

-769 LVWMAD
+769 LVW
-775 AGPAREATGLSG
+775 T
-787 PDGASR
+787 AS
-793 EAGERGSVPDGPGG
+793 
-807 GGEGVVRLDVTQD
+807 GEGLVT
-820 HGGGPDGGGEGVVR
+820 
-834 LDVTQDHGGGPD
+834 
-846 GGGEGPGAVPGA
+846 
-858 TPGAAQPVRSALAA
+858 
-872 GRSGLSRRG
+872 
-881 SREQGPT
+881 
-888 AYCPLFRPTE
+888 FRPTE

-907 VGVELADD
+907 AGVELADD

-922 GTLLEPGQVEAW
+922 GTLLGPGQVEAW

-961 TAIQDGAGRCV
+961 RAVRDGAGRLV

-1056 RAVAGTAP
+1056 RAVVGTAT
-1064 SPFRENG
+1064 SPL
-1071 TYCP
+1071 P

>member
-1 MNPLPRADR
+1 M
-10 MTRALGALTGLDD
+10 
-23 RLQVV
+23 V

-56 LSTTPDLVLVLT
+56 LPTTPNLVLVLA

-92 LGSQGPA
+92 LGSQGLGAEAQAAAGSQGPA
-99 VLGSQGLGAALRVA
+99 VLGSQGLGAEAQPAAGRQRLGALGSQELAALGSQGLGAALRVA

-169 LPPVAPLP
+169 LPPVTPLS

-188 PEASAA
+188 

-207 PGGPTGAT
+207 PGAT
-215 GATNGPGPQGEAA
+215 GATNGPGTTDEPGTPGKAA

-348 LGEDWFSARA
+348 LGEDWFSTRA

-410 GSPQAATRR
+410 GSPQATTRR

-435 RLRAAWA
+435 RLRATWA

-470 EALAVPARRP
+470 EALAVPTRRP
-480 RVPVALAWFP
+480 RVPVALTWFP

-501 GTALDAGAVQR
+501 GTALDADAVRR

-535 LEPRSARELS
+535 LDPRSARELS

-589 LRRNAAWRAESETV
+589 LLRNAAWRVESETV

-643 AERGWSPAEL
+643 AEHGWSPAEL

-696 PRETLP
+696 PRKTLP

-747 WSLARWRELL
+747 WPLARWHELL

-763 RHLVVR
+763 RHLVAR

-820 HGGGPDGGGEGVVR
+820 HGGGPG
-834 LDVTQDHGGGPD
+834 

-858 TPGAAQPVRSALAA
+858 TPGVARPVRSALEA

-907 VGVELADD
+907 AGVELADD

-922 GTLLEPGQVEAW
+922 GTLLGPGQVEAW

-946 FDQFSAPAPDVDAGQ
+946 LDQFSAPAPDVDAGQ
-961 TAIQDGAGRCV
+961 TTIQDGAGRLV

-1056 RAVAGTAP
+1056 RAVVGTAT
-1064 SPFRENG
+1064 SPL
-1071 TYCP
+1071 P

>member
-1 MNPLPRADR
+1 MSPLPRTDR

-23 RLQVV
+23 KLQAV

-56 LSTTPDLVLVLT
+56 LPTTPDLVLVLT

-84 ALEDTDPA
+84 ALEDTDLA
-92 LGSQGPA
+92 LGQGPA
-99 VLGSQGLGAALRVA
+99 AEAQPAAGRQGPAALGSQGLGAALRVA

-169 LPPVAPLP
+169 LPPVTPLP

-194 PAADELRRALGWG
+194 LAADELRRALGWG
-207 PGGPTGAT
+207 PGAT
-215 GATNGPGPQGEAA
+215 GATNGPGTTDGPGTPGKAA

-255 ALGAWWVAH
+255 ALGARWVAH

-297 TDPRAVQDALERGGL
+297 ADPRAVQDALERGGL

-396 ARTPAA
+396 ARSPAA

-480 RVPVALAWFP
+480 RVPVALTWFP
-490 FEALP
+490 FETLP
-495 AVRLAD
+495 AVRLTD
-501 GTALDAGAVQR
+501 GTALDADAVRR

-535 LEPRSARELS
+535 LDPRSARELS

-589 LRRNAAWRAESETV
+589 LRRNAAWRVESETV

-643 AERGWSPAEL
+643 AEHGWSPAEL

-675 REFLGRLTPGLTMSL
+675 REFLGRLTPGLTVSL

-696 PRETLP
+696 PCKTLP

-720 AAARKE
+720 ASARKE
-726 LRAVLDTQRRR
+726 LRAVLDAQTRR

-747 WSLARWRELL
+747 WPLARWRELL

-763 RHLVVR
+763 RHLVAR
-769 LVWMAD
+769 LVWIAD
-775 AGPAREATGLSG
+775 AGPAWEATGL
-787 PDGASR
+787 
-793 EAGERGSVPDGPGG
+793 
-807 GGEGVVRLDVTQD
+807 
-820 HGGGPDGGGEGVVR
+820 
-834 LDVTQDHGGGPD
+834 
-846 GGGEGPGAVPGA
+846 
-858 TPGAAQPVRSALAA
+858 
-872 GRSGLSRRG
+872 SGLSRRG
-881 SREQGPT
+881 SREPRP
-888 AYCPLFRPTE
+888 ACRALFRPTE

-907 VGVELADD
+907 AGVELADD
-915 VSVRLAH
+915 VGVRLAH
-922 GTLLEPGQVEAW
+922 GTLLGPGQVEAW

-1006 LRSVIDLDGADAWDE
+1006 LRSIIDLDGADAWDE
-1021 GQTTTTGT
+1021 GQTTTTGA

-1056 RAVAGTAP
+1056 RAVVGTAT
-1064 SPFRENG
+1064 SPL
-1071 TYCP
+1071 P

>member
-23 RLQVV
+23 KLQAV

-56 LSTTPDLVLVLT
+56 LPTTPDLVLVLT

-92 LGSQGPA
+92 LGSQGLGAEAQPA
-99 VLGSQGLGAALRVA
+99 AGSQGLAALESQGLGAALRVA

-122 AHLLRREGGQ
+122 THLLRREGGQ

-177 GPGAAPEASAE
+177 GPGAAPA
-188 PEASAA
+188 ASAA

-207 PGGPTGAT
+207 PGAT
-215 GATNGPGPQGEAA
+215 GATNGPGTTDEPGTPGKAA

-276 LFLAWGER
+276 LFLVWGER

-297 TDPRAVQDALERGGL
+297 ADPRAVQDALERGGL

-343 LALRA
+343 LALKA

-410 GSPQAATRR
+410 GSPQATTRR

-435 RLRAAWA
+435 RLRATWA

-480 RVPVALAWFP
+480 RVPVALTWFP

-501 GTALDAGAVQR
+501 GTALDADAVRR

-589 LRRNAAWRAESETV
+589 LRRNAAWRVESETV

-643 AERGWSPAEL
+643 AEHGWSPAEL

-660 VGFSDDGLLHLSYGD
+660 VGFSDDGLLHLSYGN
-675 REFLGRLTPGLTMSL
+675 REFLGRLTPGLTVSL

-696 PRETLP
+696 PRKTLP

-747 WSLARWRELL
+747 WPLARWRELL

-763 RHLVVR
+763 RHLVAR

-775 AGPAREATGLSG
+775 AGPAWEATGLSG

-793 EAGERGSVPDGPGG
+793 EAGERGPVPGGPG
-807 GGEGVVRLDVTQD
+807 
-820 HGGGPDGGGEGVVR
+820 
-834 LDVTQDHGGGPD
+834 

-858 TPGAAQPVRSALAA
+858 TPGVVRPVRSALEA
-872 GRSGLSRRG
+872 GRSGLSQRG

-907 VGVELADD
+907 ADVELADD

-961 TAIQDGAGRCV
+961 TTIQDGAGRLV

-1056 RAVAGTAP
+1056 RAVVGTAP
-1064 SPFRENG
+1064 SPL
-1071 TYCP
+1071 P